1 MISAYSFVMSVIF
14 FNIALIFVYALRRK
28 RDFIAKYGIQ
38 ILITI
43 TALGFARLVLPIDLE
58 AAHIIRS
65 YNFIPSI
72 QNALN
77 QPIAGNSFG
86 IGKTLLALWAI
97 GTIVFLLKDIVAI
110 IRFKSRRARYESCEN
125 AAISE
130 VAVELEINHKVMVTP
145 NAPVPYV
152 AGYFK
157 QTIFIPPLELDKDDW
172 KYILMH
178 ERQHIKE
185 HDQFIKLLFIVI
197 RAIFW
202 WNPISHLFMHEL
214 DAILELRCDYNVT
227 KNLSEQDSLSY
238 FTVIYRVVK
247 QLQPKSQRKL
257 EANTALID
265 IRSRSRDDIIQRF
278 EVYKNSDIRRS
289 KRVRNAIQIFICAVF
304 IASYFVVVQPAYDP
318 PEDDLIGVDNEIEDK
333 TFIVCRDNKYFVC
346 SSNGLIMEIPAEEI
360 NNFPYNTFE
369 IYEGVN

>member
-1 MISAYSFVMSVIF
+1 MISTYSFVMSVIF
-14 FNIALIFVYALRRK
+14 FNIALIFVYVLRRK

-38 ILITI
+38 ILMTI

-86 IGKTLLALWAI
+86 IGEMLLALWTL
-97 GTIVFLLKDIVAI
+97 GTIVFLLKDVVAI
-110 IRFKSRRARYESCEN
+110 IRFKSRRARYEQCEN
-125 AAISE
+125 ADIFEAAAE
-130 VAVELEINHKVMVTP
+130 MGINNKVMVTP

-157 QTIFIPPLELDKDDW
+157 QTIFVPPLGLDKDEW
-172 KYILMH
+172 KYVLMH
-178 ERQHIKE
+178 ERQHIKA

-197 RAIFW
+197 RAMFW
-202 WNPISHLFMHEL
+202 WNPISHLFIHEL

-238 FTVIYRVVK
+238 FTVIYRAVK
-247 QLQPKSQRKL
+247 QLLPKSQRKL

-265 IRSRSRDDIIQRF
+265 IRSRSRDNIIQRF

-304 IASYFVVVQPAYDP
+304 VASYFVAVQPVYLP
-318 PEDDLIGVDNEIEDK
+318 PEDDLVGVEGEIDAK
-333 TFIVCRDNKYFVC
+333 TFIVCRDNKYYMC
-346 SSNGLIMEIPAEEI
+346 SSDGLIMEIPAEEI
-360 NNFPYNTFE
+360 DSFPYNTFE
-369 IYEGVN
+369 IYEGEN